1 MSSELI
7 AKVSVC
13 LSLCV
18 YVYVYV
24 GVKDMW
30 LANVPSSYDITKG
43 LHSMLPRVYFSL
55 CMCRCMCM

>member
-30 LANVPSSYDITKG
+30 LAHVASSYDISAG
-43 LHSMLPRVYFSL
+43 LHTMLPTVSVSL
-55 CMCRCMCM
+55 SMSSCMSM